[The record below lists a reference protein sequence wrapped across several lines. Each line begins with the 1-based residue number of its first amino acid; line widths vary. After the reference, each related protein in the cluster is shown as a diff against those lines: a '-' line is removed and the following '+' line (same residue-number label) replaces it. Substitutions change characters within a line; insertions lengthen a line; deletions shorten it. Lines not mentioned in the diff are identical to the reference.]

1 MKNIELKYLPFNWR
15 FLLLFAV
22 IVAASCSSDK
32 KAGEPLKNAD
42 GKNVLKFW
50 HFWSEPSQRK
60 AIQELA
66 KRFEEKYDC
75 DVELTELSWNDGKTK
90 LLAAFNSGTSPDVIE
105 LGSDWIPQFSSK
117 GVLKELLKD
126 DIDPGKFV
134 PFSLP
139 TAMWQGKLY
148 AAPWT
153 VDTRV
158 LFYNKDLL
166 KKAGLPDAAPVTI
179 DEMLA
184 SAEKVQATDS
194 KVYGFG
200 ANGADPHRL
209 YKKILPVMWSM
220 GGEVFDAQGKTVLN
234 SAQNIAALEK
244 YVALSRTG
252 LVETQRQIDA
262 AFAQGNVAFWNSGSW
277 LIDKISRENPS
288 LNYGV
293 AVLPAGASGKGVS
306 FAGGEYLAISNG
318 TKQEELAK
326 NFLKFMSDGENALA
340 FCKTVKEAGF
350 PADAG
355 YYNHDY
361 FKSVK
366 YRPVFTE
373 QLKNSKM
380 TPVNPEWLEI
390 EEILENAVVQ
400 ALYGEKSPK
409 AALNEAQ
416 AAVSSIAQQE

>member
-1 MKNIELKYLPFNWR
+1 MLSLFKKHMYVCVLVALTFLSACNNDQKNGVPE
-15 FLLLFAV
+15 
-22 IVAASCSSDK
+22 
-32 KAGEPLKNAD
+32 KNAD

-66 KRFEEKYDC
+66 KKFEEKYDC
-75 DVELTELSWNDGKTK
+75 DVQLTELSWNDGKTK

-117 GVLKELLKD
+117 GVLKALTSD
-126 DIDPGKFV
+126 VIDQSKFV
-134 PFSLP
+134 AFALP
-139 TAMWQGKLY
+139 TAKWKDTLY

-158 LFYNKDLL
+158 LFYNKALL
-166 KKAGLPDAAPVTI
+166 KRAGLSDAPPATI
-179 DEMLA
+179 DEMLTA
-184 SAEKVQATDS
+184 AEKIQAMDS
-194 KVYGFG
+194 KLYGFG

-209 YKKILPVMWSM
+209 YKKILPMMWSM
-220 GGEVFDAQGKTVLN
+220 GGDVLDAQGKPVLN
-234 SAQNIAALEK
+234 TPQNIAALDK

-262 AFAQGNVAFWNSGSW
+262 AFTQGNVAFWNSGSW
-277 LIDKISRENPS
+277 LIDKIERENPK
-288 LNYGV
+288 LEYGV
-293 AVLPAGASGKGVS
+293 SVLPAGSSGKGIS

-326 NFLKFMSDGENALA
+326 NFLKFMTDGENALA

-350 PADAG
+350 PADAE
-355 YYNHDY
+355 YFKNDY

-366 YRPVFTE
+366 FRPVFTE
-373 QLKNSKM
+373 QLINTKM
-380 TPVNPEWLEI
+380 TPVHPSWLEM

-400 ALYGEKSPK
+400 VLYGEKSSQ

-416 AAVSSIAQQE
+416 AAVQQITN